1 MMDLGTLKC
10 LPDVS
15 FSGFTVAIILSSTH
29 MQFVMASRFE
39 PFYLWSFFLSDILLF
54 IQTLTDTAYKYIS
67 DVCSR
72 SLYLCTAPTPRIQQQ
87 QLSEIPWLH
96 LPWKGSWYFEPSLA
110 IEWLKV
116 VKRNSKFT
124 NLCTHICISYWWL
137 TLMCNLVYIQKCTN
151 SHRLCLLLTLSL
163 YERTSAVK
171 DPQHVS
177 RQKSMKLYS
186 VQSKRSFRPNPPR
199 DVALALSLPGRLDF
213 LSRLKAIFIN
223 FKLSSNGMKYYEQCK

>member
-29 MQFVMASRFE
+29 IQFVMASRFE

-116 VKRNSKFT
+116 VKRNRKFT
-124 NLCTHICISYWWL
+124 NLWYSYL
-137 TLMCNLVYIQKCTN
+137 CFVLMTDLNVQF
-151 SHRLCLLLTLSL
+151 SL
-163 YERTSAVK
+163 YSEMYKQPSLMLASYFIFVWKNFCCERSSTCVK
-171 DPQHVS
+171 TEIHEV
-177 RQKSMKLYS
+177 
-186 VQSKRSFRPNPPR
+186 
-199 DVALALSLPGRLDF
+199 
-213 LSRLKAIFIN
+213 I
-223 FKLSSNGMKYYEQCK
+223 